1 MSSFDNFGA
10 SNLFYAP
17 QVGASAEVSYGRFSL
32 EAVGKIGLGLVSQN
46 AKVRGGTTLR
56 FADGSTALSNSGVFA
71 PAGGASL
78 SNDQFAAIP
87 ELDLTAACQ
96 LTPHVRIRAG
106 YDFLFVSQLTRV
118 GSTVGGPD
126 SRQVFQLNSYD
137 PSVRSSGLA
146 SRLPSDSFWVQGLT
160 CGLEFQY

>member
-1 MSSFDNFGA
+1 MSSFDNFGV

-17 QVGASAEVSYGRFSL
+17 QVGLSAEVRYGRFSL
-32 EAVGKIGLGLVSQN
+32 DAVGKIGLGLLSQS

-56 FADGSTALSNSGVFA
+56 FADGSTAASDGGVFA
-71 PAGGASL
+71 PVGGASL
-78 SNDQFAAIP
+78 SDDRFAAIP

-96 LTPHVRIRAG
+96 LTSHIRFHAG
-106 YDFLFVSQLTRV
+106 YDFLYISQLTRAA
-118 GSTVGGPD
+118 GTVGGLD

-146 SRLPSDSFWVQGLT
+146 SRLPGDSFWVQGLT